1 MGGFTFGDIN
11 INTKDAQG
19 IPIITIKR
27 LLLGSEANVSLRTN
41 AKS

>member
-11 INTKDAQG
+11 INTKDEG

-27 LLLGSEANVSLRTN
+27 LLLESEANVSLRTN
-41 AKS
+41 ARS